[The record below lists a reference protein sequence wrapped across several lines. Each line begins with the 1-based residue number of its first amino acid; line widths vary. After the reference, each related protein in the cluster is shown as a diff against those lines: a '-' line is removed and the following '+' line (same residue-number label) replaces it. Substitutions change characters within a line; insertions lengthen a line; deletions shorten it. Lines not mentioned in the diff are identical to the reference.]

1 MEIIMTNT
9 FDQELVDTAPEFSS
23 TFGETGTYYPFG
35 GDAREIAAIVNR
47 QEPAELDGAPH
58 GAAPKL
64 TIDVEN
70 DATTGI
76 SSSEVNTMKD
86 EYKLPVRIGETAQKR
101 LIIEILSQDAGRM
114 KLELS

>member
-1 MEIIMTNT
+1 MTNT

-35 GDAREIAAIVNR
+35 GDAREITVIVTR
-47 QEPAELDGAPH
+47 KPPAELDGAPH
-58 GAAPKL
+58 GCGPAIEIA
-64 TIDVEN
+64 VAN